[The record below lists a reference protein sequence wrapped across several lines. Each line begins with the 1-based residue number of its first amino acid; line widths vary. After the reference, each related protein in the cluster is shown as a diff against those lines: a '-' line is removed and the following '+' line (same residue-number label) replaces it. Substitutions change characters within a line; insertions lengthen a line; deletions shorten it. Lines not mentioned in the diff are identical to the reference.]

1 MEKVFE
7 GGDLDR
13 LHSRAPCEV
22 AELSSKPQLRA
33 AFDPSVGMA
42 NVTVMV
48 TPGVKIDLSFPVKAV
63 VDGKI
68 RECRFVDLLAGET
81 VVSVYMRNNTG
92 SCDRQNAAL
101 IEVAAELRRKG
112 VGLIALSRDTA
123 PSHLRYAS
131 AKGIDYVLVS
141 DPDDQFARAT
151 DSLVEK
157 SMYGRRFMGPARA
170 AYVLARDG
178 TVRTVV
184 PKVDAAEH
192 AEQLRAALSSR

>member
-68 RECRFVDLLAGET
+68 RECRFADLLAGET

-192 AEQLRAALSSR
+192 AEQLRAAFSSR